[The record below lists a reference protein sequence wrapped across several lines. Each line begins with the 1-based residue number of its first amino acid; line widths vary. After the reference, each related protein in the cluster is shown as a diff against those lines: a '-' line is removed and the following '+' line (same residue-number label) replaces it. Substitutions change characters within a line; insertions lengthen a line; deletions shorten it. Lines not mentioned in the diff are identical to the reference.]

1 MVKNEIKDYGKSN
14 RTKLLNLSRQTK
26 GADYNLILLR
36 FVQERFLYRLSLS
49 AYRENFFLK
58 GGALLFAHERFAARP
73 TRDMDFLGDHISRDK
88 ENIKRIMH
96 EICSIECEEDGMTFE
111 CGEDEIWLE
120 DITVEKEYNGTR
132 VHMTA
137 HMDTIVQQ
145 FSIDVGFGDVIVPQP
160 AQLDYPLL
168 IEGLPAVNVE
178 AYSLETV
185 VAEKFQTMIDRGT
198 INSRM
203 KDFFDV
209 YTILKADKVDEALLK
224 EAVAE
229 VFANRGT
236 EMDADNVV
244 FSDGFAQDGMRQTMW
259 KAYLK
264 KIKYKDEL
272 PFTEVM
278 DVVRERLQPMMLG
291 EVEDEA

>member
-1 MVKNEIKDYGKSN
+1 MSEIKNYGKSN
-14 RTKLLNLSRQTK
+14 RTKLLNLARKTK

-49 AYRENFFLK
+49 DYRENFFLK

-88 ENIKRIMH
+88 ENIKRIMQ
-96 EICSIECEEDGMTFE
+96 EICNIACEEDGVTFE
-111 CGEDEIWLE
+111 CGEDDILLE
-120 DITVEKEYNGTR
+120 DITIEKEYNGTR

-137 HMDTIVQQ
+137 HMDTIVQP

-209 YTILKADKVDEALLK
+209 YTILKEDKVDTELLK
-224 EAVAE
+224 EAIVE

-236 EMDADNVV
+236 ELDVNSVV
-244 FSDGFAQDGMRQTMW
+244 FSDGFAQDAMRQTMW

-272 PFTEVM
+272 PFEEVM
-278 DVVRERLQPMMLG
+278 SLIKERLLPMMG
-291 EVEDEA
+291 GNEG

>member
-1 MVKNEIKDYGKSN
+1 MGEIKNYGKSN
-14 RTKLLNLSRQTK
+14 RTKLLNLARKTK

-49 AYRENFFLK
+49 AYKENFFLK

-88 ENIKRIMH
+88 ENIKRIML
-96 EICSIECEEDGMTFE
+96 EICSIACEEDGVTFG
-111 CGEDEIWLE
+111 CGEDDIWLE
-120 DITVEKEYNGTR
+120 DITVDQEYNGTR

-137 HMDTIVQQ
+137 HMDTIVQP

-160 AQLDYPLL
+160 AHLDYPLL

-209 YTILKADKVDEALLK
+209 YMILKGDKADSELLK
-224 EAVAE
+224 EAVVE

-236 EMDADNVV
+236 ELAPDHVV
-244 FSDGFAQDGMRQTMW
+244 FSDGFVQDEMRQGMW

-264 KIKYKDEL
+264 RIKYKDEL
-272 PFTEVM
+272 PFEEVM
-278 DVVRERLQPMMLG
+278 DVIRWRLQPMK
-291 EVEDEA
+291 EEDVLR